1 MVPPKKFVVSF
12 YHFAWKKQ
20 YATMVK
26 GLTKNFVYFL
36 LYCGEILN
44 FSLKT

>member
-26 GLTKNFVYFL
+26 GLTKNFFTIYTFVTAKF
-36 LYCGEILN
+36 GI
-44 FSLKT
+44 